1 MVHRVRR
8 EPQEVPVVQCGVAGH
23 PVGHS
28 LSPAIHRAA
37 YAALGFDWGYDAY
50 DLTPD
55 EFGPFVES
63 RKLPFRGLSV
73 TMPHKEPAARL
84 GIGDPDV
91 RLTGVANTL
100 IWDIDDRR
108 RAYNTDIPGLVDALR
123 LAGITRPRTASVLGT
138 GATAVS
144 AVVACLRLGVRTV
157 QVLGRSPDKA
167 SALAARASSLG
178 LEAVAA
184 PWPGPLDP
192 HSELL
197 LSTVPADAVAAQV
210 DELRLAGP
218 SSLRAVFDVI
228 YHPWPTVL
236 ADEAHLA
243 GLSVLSGLDLLVH
256 QAAHQVRLMTGRDVE
271 VQTLA
276 SAARAEL
283 RRRVDA

>member
-1 MVHRVRR
+1 M
-8 EPQEVPVVQCGVAGH
+8 AGH
-23 PVGHS
+23 PVAHS

-37 YAALGFDWGYDAY
+37 YAALELDWEYEAY
-50 DLTPD
+50 DLTPE
-55 EFGPFVES
+55 EFATFVES

-73 TMPHKEPAARL
+73 TMPHKEAAARL

-123 LAGITRPRTASVLGT
+123 LAGVTRPRTASVLGT

-144 AVVACLRLGVRTV
+144 AVVACLRLGVRKV
-157 QVLGRSPDKA
+157 QVLGRSPEKVA
-167 SALAARASSLG
+167 ALTERAAALG
-178 LEAVAA
+178 LEAVAT

-197 LSTVPADAVAAQV
+197 LSTVPAEAVDDRVDA
-210 DELRLAGP
+210 LRFDGP
-218 SSLRAVFDVI
+218 SSLRTVFDVI

-236 ADEAHLA
+236 ADEAHGA

-271 VQTLA
+271 VHTLA
-276 SAARAEL
+276 SAARAHL
-283 RRRVDA
+283 RRRSDA